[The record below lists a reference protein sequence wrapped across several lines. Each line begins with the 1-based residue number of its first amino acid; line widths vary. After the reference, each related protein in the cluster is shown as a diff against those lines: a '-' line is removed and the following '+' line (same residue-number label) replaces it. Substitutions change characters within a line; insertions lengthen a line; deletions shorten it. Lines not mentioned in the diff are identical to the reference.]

1 MATPNSLGFTQSK
14 KREIKG
20 REGREALPMVKVNRE
35 GQGTLCKERGALST
49 ADKRSRMMRTKK
61 SKGHSNSFS
70 EELREVKSGAEAGAE
85 DKAPEDIVQALTSL
99 GTEDY

>member
-35 GQGTLCKERGALST
+35 GQGTLCKEREALST

-85 DKAPEDIVQALTSL
+85 DKAPEDIVQASTS
-99 GTEDY
+99 YP